1 MLYPNVKPL
10 HPGHF
15 TLLLLDFLPLR
26 LYTCDMT
33 RKIDWSKHNYHNNM
47 YGVRREEYA
56 EQAYQRDVE
65 RGKLKFGKHKGKT
78 LQQVPMMYL
87 RWIQN
92 TWQSNSKFAKATIQ
106 NATHEI
112 RRRQS
117 IATPHKGTKVANPE
131 TSVPVANKH

>member
-1 MLYPNVKPL
+1 MA
-10 HPGHF
+10 
-15 TLLLLDFLPLR
+15 
-26 LYTCDMT
+26 
-33 RKIDWSKHNYHNNM
+33 KIDWSKHNYHNDISTQTEQD
-47 YGVRREEYA
+47 RDAEAYA
-56 EQAYQRDVE
+56 RDVE
-65 RGKLKFGKHKGKT
+65 RGRLRFGKHKGKT
-78 LQQVPMMYL
+78 LQQVPMLYL

-92 TWQSNSKFAKATIQ
+92 TWQPNSKFARATIE